1 MDQELMEL
9 FQEYH
14 RTLQLQKFDMEK
26 LDYSKFDTHL
36 NYLKMLHTLDTASVS
51 VFDMAKLTHLYHSE
65 NFGALLGYDFTK
77 LENGDEF
84 LDSRK
89 HPDDAKSTM
98 RMGIYYLKRV
108 LDIPKSQRKAYKM
121 VSEFRMMNSEDRYI
135 RVSERF
141 QILEMDDDG
150 NIWLVLSV
158 LDLAADQNVQ
168 LPYRGQAINFE
179 TGEVMAYEV
188 DGLKEQSPLS
198 TREVEVLNLI
208 GTGKLSKEIADQ
220 LNISVH
226 TVNTHRQRI
235 IEKLN
240 VGNTIEALNF
250 ASQRGIIG

>member
-9 FQEYH
+9 YGVYH
-14 RTLQLQKFDMEK
+14 QTLQRQKFELDK

-36 NYLKMLHTLDTASVS
+36 AYLKMLHTLDTASVS
-51 VFDMAKLTHLYHSE
+51 VFDMAKLTHLYHSD
-65 NFGALLGYDFTK
+65 NYAKMLGYDFK
-77 LENGDEF
+77 SLENGEEF
-84 LDSRK
+84 IDSRK
-89 HPDDAKSTM
+89 HPDDAKSSV
-98 RMGIYYLKRV
+98 RMGIHYLKRV
-108 LDIPKSQRKAYKM
+108 FEQPVEQRKDFKM

-141 QILEMDDDG
+141 QVLEMDDNG

-158 LDLAADQNVQ
+158 VDLAADQNLQ
-168 LPYRGQAINFE
+168 LPYRAQAINFE
-179 TGEVMAYEV
+179 TGEVLAYEP

-198 TREVEVLNLI
+198 KREIEVLHLI
-208 GTGKLSKEIADQ
+208 GAGKLSKEIAQQ

-240 VGNTIEALNF
+240 VGNSIEAVN
-250 ASQRGIIG
+250 AATNIGLL